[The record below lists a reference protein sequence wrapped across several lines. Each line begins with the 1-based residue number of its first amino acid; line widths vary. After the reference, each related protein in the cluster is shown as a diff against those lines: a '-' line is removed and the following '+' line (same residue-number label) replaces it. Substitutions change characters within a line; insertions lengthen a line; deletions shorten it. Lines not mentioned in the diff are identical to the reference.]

1 MPAKTAA
8 KSTEQTTFAEART
21 RLDEILEALERD
33 ADDVDQLAARIK
45 EASEL
50 IRFCRERLSSARHE
64 VRDVVAELAAETQV
78 EGTPDAEPETF
89 IPDEDSGE
97 SGDSEGSLPF

>member
-1 MPAKTAA
+1 MPAKKAA
-8 KSTEQTTFAEART
+8 QSTKKPTFAEART

-50 IRFCRERLSSARHE
+50 IRHCRERLSSARHE
-64 VRDVVAELAAETQV
+64 VRDVVAELAAETQSGASTEAEAETFV
-78 EGTPDAEPETF
+78 PDEATGEDGDGEGT
-89 IPDEDSGE
+89 
-97 SGDSEGSLPF
+97 LPF